1 MNLQDFIDIDR
12 QWLLAWNG
20 SNLVWLDNLAL
31 VLTNALT
38 WIPLYLM
45 LLYLIIKNNEK
56 AAQIFLVIS
65 LAALCLLL
73 SGGLSDLLVKPL
85 VKRPRPFADVAI
97 ASYVDL
103 VRNYRPTGYSFYS
116 AHAANITSLA
126 LFVTLLVRP

>member
-97 ASYVDL
+97 ASCVDL
-103 VRNYRPTGYSFYS
+103 VRNYRPTGYSF
-116 AHAANITSLA
+116 
-126 LFVTLLVRP
+126 